1 MTMNDI
7 IVYILTMLVD
17 DLGNVDNNHV
27 DIDN

>member
-7 IVYILTMLVD
+7 IVYILTMLAD